1 MTENICFVL
10 KTSDINSVD
19 TQATYYNQ
27 TVSNEKGKIFDNRT
41 GYTWYNVNMKNLLGD
56 WYNKYDKFNICLV
69 SVTQSYQAAQTT
81 NNVLQLSTNYVVSVK
96 MSGLQWLSSYDQASK
111 NNTDVQIVGVRNFNE
126 SNNVMRNNYI
136 TFYKGSQFTNITIN
150 LHSLTGDASLVSAQ
164 ANVFGHMIFLFNIT
178 PIKD

>member
-69 SVTQSYQAAQTT
+69 SVTQSYQSTQPIGVC
-81 NNVLQLSTNYVVSVK
+81 NVVAVK
-96 MSGLQWLSSYDQASK
+96 MSGLQWLSSYDQATGNDTGS
-111 NNTDVQIVGVRNFNE
+111 VLIGVRNFNQNDDF
-126 SNNVMRNNYI
+126 SSANFI
-136 TFYKGSQFTNITIN
+136 TFRKGQQITNITIKLDCLQN
-150 LHSLTGDASLVSAQ
+150 DKTVVPNSA
-164 ANVFGHMIFLFNIT
+164 ATFGHMIFLFNIT
-178 PIKD
+178 PVKD

>member
-19 TQATYYNQ
+19 TQATYYNA

-69 SVTQSYQAAQTT
+69 SLTQSYQANQYTA
-81 NNVLQLSTNYVVSVK
+81 NVLNSSANYVVSVK

-136 TFYKGSQFTNITIN
+136 TFRKGSQITNITIN
-150 LHSLTGDASLVSAQ
+150 LHSLTGDASSV
-164 ANVFGHMIFLFNIT
+164 ANANSIFGHMTFLFNIT